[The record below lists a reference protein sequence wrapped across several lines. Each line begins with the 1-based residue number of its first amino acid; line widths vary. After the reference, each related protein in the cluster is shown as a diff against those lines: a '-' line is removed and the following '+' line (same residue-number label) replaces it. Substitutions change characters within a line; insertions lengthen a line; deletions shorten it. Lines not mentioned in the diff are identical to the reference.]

1 MTALSLDCAVESDVG
16 RRPNNED
23 SAYAT
28 TRLAVIAD
36 GVGGATAGEVASRLV
51 VDAFIGLDKARLER
65 PLPEALRDT
74 VQHGNE
80 TLRFLADCQP
90 ELATMSTTVTAV
102 ALTNEGE
109 YLVVNVGDSRTYLYR
124 EGVLSQL
131 TRDDSLVQALLESG
145 AITED
150 EARHHPA
157 RAIVMA
163 ALDGQPLPEPNVL
176 TVPAK
181 AGDRLLLCSDGLSDA
196 IDDETIAAALEV
208 ASNTECAHRLVKMA
222 LDAGG
227 RDNISVVIADAV
239 SREDSA
245 AGWKAVP
252 GPGDAEP
259 TPADA

>member
-1 MTALSLDCAVESDVG
+1 MNALCLDCAVESDVG

-51 VDAFIGLDKARLER
+51 VDAFVSLDKTRLER
-65 PLPEALRDT
+65 PLPDALRDT

-80 TLRFLADCQP
+80 TLRFLAECRP

-102 ALTNEGE
+102 ALTNDGE

-124 EGVLSQL
+124 DGALAQL
-131 TRDDSLVQALLESG
+131 TRDDSLVQALIESG
-145 AITED
+145 AITSA
-150 EARHHPA
+150 EARGHPA

-163 ALDGQPLPEPNVL
+163 ALDGQPRPEPEVRTL
-176 TVPAK
+176 PAK

-196 IDDETIAAALEV
+196 IDDEKIANALQV
-208 ASNTECAHRLVKMA
+208 TSNVECAHQLVRMA

-227 RDNISVVIADAV
+227 RDNVSVIVADVVDRA
-239 SREDSA
+239 DSS
-245 AGWKAVP
+245 AGWSNAVP
-252 GPGDAEP
+252 A
-259 TPADA
+259 PADA

>member
-1 MTALSLDCAVESDVG
+1 MTAHLALDCAVQSDVG
-16 RRPNNED
+16 RRANNED

-28 TRLAVIAD
+28 ARLAVIAD

-51 VDAFIGLDKARLER
+51 VDAFVNLDKMRLER
-65 PLPEALRDT
+65 PLPDALRDT

-124 EGVLSQL
+124 EGTLSQL
-131 TRDDSLVQALLESG
+131 TRDDSLVQALLDSG
-145 AITED
+145 AITEA

-163 ALDGQPLPEPNVL
+163 ALDGQPRPEPEL
-176 TVPAK
+176 RTLAAK

-196 IDDETIAAALEV
+196 IDDETIAAALEI
-208 ASNTECAHRLVKMA
+208 ASNAECAHQLVQKA

-227 RDNISVVIADAV
+227 RDNISVIVADVVA
-239 SREDSA
+239 RGDSNP
-245 AGWKAVP
+245 GWL
-252 GPGDAEP
+252 DALA
-259 TPADA
+259 PADA